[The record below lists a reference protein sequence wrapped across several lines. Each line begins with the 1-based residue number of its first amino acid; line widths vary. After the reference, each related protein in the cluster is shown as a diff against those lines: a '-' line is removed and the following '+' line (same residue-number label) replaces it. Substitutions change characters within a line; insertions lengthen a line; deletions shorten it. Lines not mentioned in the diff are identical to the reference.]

1 MNAYSSKSSNRLI
14 ENKKLNQT
22 LSFYQNNAAHY
33 FAETVAMDISANR
46 GRFLRLIPKCGHIL
60 DLGCGSGRDS
70 IFFLKNGYEVT
81 SLDAS
86 AELAKL
92 AGNFIGEPV
101 VNQSIQEITY
111 SNLFDGIWACASLLH
126 CTKSE
131 MDDVLR
137 RIGNALKPMGIVY
150 MSFKWGSKERIDE
163 KGRFFN
169 DYTDK
174 ELQDLLER
182 QHELTIVDIWTETKP
197 LRNGSQ
203 AWVNALAK
211 RVEDE

>member
-1 MNAYSSKSSNRLI
+1 MNAYSSKSSNRFI
-14 ENKKLNQT
+14 ENQKLNQT
-22 LSFYQNNAAHY
+22 LSFYQDNAAHY

-46 GRFLRLIPKCGHIL
+46 GRFLKLIPKCGHIL

-70 IFFLKNGYEVT
+70 NFFLKNGYEVT
-81 SLDAS
+81 PLDAS

-101 VNQSIQEITY
+101 VNQSIQKIAY

-126 CTKSE
+126 CAKSE
-131 MDDVLR
+131 MNDVLH
-137 RIGNALKPMGIVY
+137 RISNALKPLGIVY
-150 MSFKWGSKERIDE
+150 MSFKLGVGERVDE

-174 ELQDLLER
+174 ELQGLLDK
-182 QHELTIVDIWTETKP
+182 QLELAIVDIWTETKP
-197 LRNGSQ
+197 LRNGNQ

-211 RVEDE
+211 RVGNE